1 MPRPLHE
8 PSAYLSTGTA
18 IITSYVSTGTA
29 VTTNCVS
36 TGTAV
41 NTSISNTRTLK
52 LSNNTGA
59 VQGTTVSTVPSSS
72 WGVNALIHA
81 HGTPTCFQIALATTL
96 DVRIN
101 GHSRPLSINCWLALS
116 RACTPCVLQI
126 RAQKV
131 FIEPQRYHDYLAR
144 KPRTQ
149 HSQ

>member
-29 VTTNCVS
+29 V
-36 TGTAV
+36 
-41 NTSISNTRTLK
+41 NTSITNTRTLK

-72 WGVNALIHA
+72 WGVLA
-81 HGTPTCFQIALATTL
+81 HTDGKLTCFQIALATTL

-101 GHSRPLSINCWLALS
+101 GLVLWL
-116 RACTPCVLQI
+116 V
-126 RAQKV
+126 V
-131 FIEPQRYHDYLAR
+131 FERDEL
-144 KPRTQ
+144 
-149 HSQ
+149 